1 MGKGNISIQ
10 DFLCL
15 APCTLCLIMYL
26 KIYFGDKPLFLC
38 DNVDEDL
45 QPYIH
50 HDDAIFIDELD
61 SHTVKS
67 MIHEMQLEKIHAGVF
82 YHPDLG
88 ELKKAFYKKFTTIHA
103 AGGLVLNEKKE
114 ILMIFRRGKWDLPK
128 GKLDKGEKLEDC
140 AVREV
145 EEETGLKNI
154 TLLSPLL
161 ITYHTYHEGTKYVLK
176 ESHWYTMKVSGEQKL
191 VPQTEE
197 DIHAIK
203 WATTKE
209 AEKLFPECFPSVID
223 VIKQFIKKAGN
234 LQ

>member
-1 MGKGNISIQ
+1 
-10 DFLCL
+10 
-15 APCTLCLIMYL
+15 MYI
-26 KIYFGDKPLFLC
+26 KIYFDNKPLFLC
-38 DNVDEDL
+38 DEVDEDL

-61 SHTVKS
+61 SHMVKS
-67 MIHEMQLEKIHAGVF
+67 MIHQMQLEKIHAGVF
-82 YHPDLG
+82 YHPDLSA
-88 ELKKAFYKKFTTIHA
+88 LKKAFYKKFTIIQA

-140 AVREV
+140 SVREV
-145 EEETGLKNI
+145 EEETGLQNVK
-154 TLLSPLL
+154 LLSPLT

-176 ESHWYTMKVSGEQKL
+176 ESHWYNMKVTGEQKL

-197 DIHAIK
+197 DIHEIK
-203 WATTKE
+203 WVTAKE

-223 VIKQFIKKAGN
+223 VIKEFMK
-234 LQ
+234 